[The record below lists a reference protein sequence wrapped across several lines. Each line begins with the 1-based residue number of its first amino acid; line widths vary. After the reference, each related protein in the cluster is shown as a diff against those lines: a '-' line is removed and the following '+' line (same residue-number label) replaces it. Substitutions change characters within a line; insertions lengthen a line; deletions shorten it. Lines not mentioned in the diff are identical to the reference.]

1 MIFDKHTDITV
12 KKAIKLAITC
22 GSEYVT
28 PEHVLAAAT
37 EDPIFCKGN
46 ENVRREYKKFPG

>member
-37 EDPIFCKGN
+37 EDPIFA
-46 ENVRREYKKFPG
+46 RAQSL